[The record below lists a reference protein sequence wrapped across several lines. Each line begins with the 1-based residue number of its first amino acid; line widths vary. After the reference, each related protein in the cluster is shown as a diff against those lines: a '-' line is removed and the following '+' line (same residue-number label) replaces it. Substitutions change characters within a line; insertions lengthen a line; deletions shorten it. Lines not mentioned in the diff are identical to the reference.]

1 MEIEKLEIFNLK
13 STSLSA
19 LLSETC
25 DHVSCDLQVVRSA
38 NWVMRL
44 MPRLIWSDLHA
55 GRFKILNSGN
65 REILQNFNLKFKVSI
80 SGSSK
85 LSAGESLWPYN
96 VYTFCTNIVRR
107 TRWNDS
113 ERLLCKNSRSPFNR
127 EIARKRTSA
136 ILFNWVLDQNFWCQV
151 PLSPRFQ
158 SDFNFRMIKILAS
171 RTRRTCFVQPHRD
184 GETTEKRA
192 RGDWGRVRLY

>member
-25 DHVSCDLQVVRSA
+25 GHVSCDLQVVRSA

-55 GRFKILNSGN
+55 GPFKILNSGN

-107 TRWNDS
+107 TSFVEMVAKGYFVKILGR
-113 ERLLCKNSRSPFNR
+113 RLIERSPAKERQLYSSIGFW
-127 EIARKRTSA
+127 IRTSGA
-136 ILFNWVLDQNFWCQV
+136 FE
-151 PLSPRFQ
+151 SEFQ

-184 GETTEKRA
+184 GETTKKRA
-192 RGDWGRVRLY
+192 RGEWGRVRLY